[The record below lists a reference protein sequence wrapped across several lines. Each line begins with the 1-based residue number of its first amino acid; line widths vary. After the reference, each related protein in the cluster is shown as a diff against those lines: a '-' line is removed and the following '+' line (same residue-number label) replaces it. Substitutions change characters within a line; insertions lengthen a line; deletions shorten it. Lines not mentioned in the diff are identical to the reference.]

1 MSEQTSI
8 PVPTALKELIASNN
22 MLLNQYQQE
31 LTRKVI
37 TANMEMMQ
45 LLQLDPA
52 DGWRLDTENM
62 VYIKQEPNDTSVST

>member
-1 MSEQTSI
+1 MSEQKSI
-8 PVPTALKELIASNN
+8 PVPTALKELIMSNN
-22 MLLNQYQQE
+22 MLLTQYQQE

-45 LLQLDPA
+45 LLQLDPS

-62 VYIKQEPNDTSVST
+62 VYVKQEPNDTSIGE